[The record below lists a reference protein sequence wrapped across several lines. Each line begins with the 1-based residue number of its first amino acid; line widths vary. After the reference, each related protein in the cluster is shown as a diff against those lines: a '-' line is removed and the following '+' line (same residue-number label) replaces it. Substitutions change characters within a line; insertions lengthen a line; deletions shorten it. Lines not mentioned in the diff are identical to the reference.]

1 MPMMYFCIGFDTWSV
16 TPNRLYELCGDKMFA
31 KLRLRD
37 KAGNFTT
44 QPLIVPLPPRVP
56 KQ

>member
-1 MPMMYFCIGFDTWSV
+1 MPMMYFCIGFGTWSV
-16 TPNRLYELCGDKMFA
+16 TPNRLYELSGDKMFA